1 MYIYVYML
9 TSLRILRDCYGLKIA
24 NKKTISTSTAR
35 VFQAF
40 LNSRNILSVF
50 GSGHPNTEPI
60 RYLFNTIY
68 ILYSRSVALVAFCL
82 CSLY

>member
-1 MYIYVYML
+1 MGSVFGWPDPNTL
-9 TSLRILRDCYGLKIA
+9 GCCSSCEKLEKH
-24 NKKTISTSTAR
+24 SPTAR

-60 RYLFNTIY
+60 RYLFNIY
-68 ILYSRSVALVAFCL
+68 CIVMSNECL
-82 CSLY
+82 DTGS